1 MRGLLSRNVNTES
14 KIMKKLFF
22 AAVALV
28 ATSFAAQ
35 AQINP
40 RIEVAA
46 NIARTVA
53 KDASGAD
60 APGLKV
66 LPGFRAGLA
75 AEIGI
80 ASGVYIAP
88 GISFR
93 QEGNKQE
100 VTTNQKTE
108 TVSNTLNYISVP
120 VNLGV
125 RVPLTESLAISV
137 EGGPAFSYGVSSSVR
152 TLAGIKGGIKAAYDA
167 FKEKHYNRFDMSI
180 NASAAVEFS
189 KFYVRLGT
197 DLGVVNNLKEAVQK
211 ASSKNNSFFL
221 GLGYRF

>member
-1 MRGLLSRNVNTES
+1 
-14 KIMKKLFF
+14 MKKLFF

-80 ASGVYIAP
+80 ASGIYIAP
-88 GISFR
+88 GITFR

-120 VNLGV
+120 VTLGI
-125 RVPLTESLAISV
+125 RIPLSEGLAVSA
-137 EGGPAFSYGVSSSVR
+137 EFGPTFSYGVSSSVR
-152 TLAGIKGGIKAAYDA
+152 TLAGIKGGIKSAYDA
-167 FKEKHYNRFDMSI
+167 FKEKQYNRFDMGI
-180 NASAAVEFS
+180 NASAALEFS
-189 KFYVRLGT
+189 KVYVRLGT
-197 DLGVVNNLKEAVQK
+197 DLGMVNSFKEATDK
-211 ASSKNNSFFL
+211 LSSKNTSFFL

>member
-1 MRGLLSRNVNTES
+1 
-14 KIMKKLFF
+14 MKKLFF

-53 KDASGAD
+53 KDANGSD
-60 APGLKV
+60 VNGLKIH
-66 LPGFRAGLA
+66 PGFRAGLA
-75 AEIGI
+75 VEIGV

-88 GISFR
+88 GITFR

-100 VTTNQKTE
+100 LTSNQKTE

-120 VNLGV
+120 VTLGI
-125 RVPLTESLAISV
+125 RIPLSEGLAVSA
-137 EGGPAFSYGVSSSVR
+137 EFGPTFSYGVSSSVR
-152 TLAGIKGGIKAAYDA
+152 TLAGIKGGIKSAYDA
-167 FKEKHYNRFDMSI
+167 FKEKQYNRFDMGI
-180 NASAAVEFS
+180 NASAALEFS
-189 KFYVRLGT
+189 KVYVRLGT
-197 DLGVVNNLKEAVQK
+197 DLGMVNSFKEATDK
-211 ASSKNNSFFL
+211 LSSKNTSFFL

>member
-1 MRGLLSRNVNTES
+1 MRGLLSRNGNIES

-53 KDASGAD
+53 KDANGSD
-60 APGLKV
+60 VNGLKIH
-66 LPGFRAGLA
+66 PGFRAGLA
-75 AEIGI
+75 VEIGV

-88 GISFR
+88 GITFR

-120 VNLGV
+120 VTLGI
-125 RVPLTESLAISV
+125 RIPLSEGLAVSA
-137 EGGPAFSYGVSSSVR
+137 EFGPTFSYGVSSSVR
-152 TLAGIKGGIKAAYDA
+152 TLAGIKGGIKSAYDA
-167 FKEKHYNRFDMSI
+167 FKEKQYNRFDMGI
-180 NASAAVEFS
+180 NASAALEFS
-189 KFYVRLGT
+189 KVYVRLGT
-197 DLGVVNNLKEAVQK
+197 DLGMVNSFKEATDK
-211 ASSKNNSFFL
+211 LSSKNTSFFL

>member
-1 MRGLLSRNVNTES
+1 MRGLLSRNVNAES

-80 ASGVYIAP
+80 ASGIYIAP
-88 GISFR
+88 GITFR

-120 VNLGV
+120 VTLGI
-125 RVPLTESLAISV
+125 RIPLSEGLAVSA
-137 EGGPAFSYGVSSSVR
+137 EFGPTFSYGVSSSVR
-152 TLAGIKGGIKAAYDA
+152 TLAGIKGGIKSAYDA
-167 FKEKHYNRFDMSI
+167 FKEKQYNRFDMGI
-180 NASAAVEFS
+180 NASAALEFS
-189 KFYVRLGT
+189 KVYVRLGT
-197 DLGVVNNLKEAVQK
+197 DLGMVNSFKEATDK
-211 ASSKNNSFFL
+211 LSSKNTSFFL

>member
-1 MRGLLSRNVNTES
+1 
-14 KIMKKLFF
+14 MKKLFF

-46 NIARTVA
+46 NIARTIA

-60 APGLKV
+60 VNGLKV

-100 VTTNQKTE
+100 VPTGQKTE

-152 TLAGIKGGIKAAYDA
+152 TLAGIQGGIKAAYDA
-167 FKEKHYNRFDMSI
+167 FKEKQYNRFDMSI
-180 NASAAVEFS
+180 NASAAIEFS
-189 KFYVRLGT
+189 KIYVRLGA
-197 DLGVVNNLKEAVQK
+197 DLGMVNSFKEATDK
-211 ASSKNNSFFL
+211 LSSKNTSFFL

>member
-1 MRGLLSRNVNTES
+1 
-14 KIMKKLFF
+14 MKKLFF

-46 NIARTVA
+46 NIARTIA

-60 APGLKV
+60 VNGLKV

-100 VTTNQKTE
+100 VTTGQKTE

-152 TLAGIKGGIKAAYDA
+152 TLAGIQGGIKAAYDA
-167 FKEKHYNRFDMSI
+167 FKEKQYNRFDMSI
-180 NASAAVEFS
+180 NASAAIEFS
-189 KFYVRLGT
+189 KIYVRLGA
-197 DLGVVNNLKEAVQK
+197 DLGMVNNFKEATDK
-211 ASSKNNSFFL
+211 LSSKNTSFFL

>member
-46 NIARTVA
+46 NIARTIA

-60 APGLKV
+60 VNGLKV

-100 VTTNQKTE
+100 VPTGQKTE

-152 TLAGIKGGIKAAYDA
+152 TLAGIQGGIKATYDA
-167 FKEKHYNRFDMSI
+167 FKEKQYNRFDMSI
-180 NASAAVEFS
+180 NASAAIEFS
-189 KFYVRLGT
+189 KIYVRLGA
-197 DLGVVNNLKEAVQK
+197 DLGMVNSFKEATDK
-211 ASSKNNSFFL
+211 LSSKNTSFFL

>member
-1 MRGLLSRNVNTES
+1 
-14 KIMKKLFF
+14 MKKLFF
-22 AAVALV
+22 AAIALV

-53 KDASGAD
+53 KDANGSD
-60 APGLKV
+60 VNGLKIHR
-66 LPGFRAGLA
+66 GFRAGLA
-75 AEIGI
+75 VEIGI
-80 ASGVYIAP
+80 ASGIYIAP
-88 GISFR
+88 GITFR

-120 VNLGV
+120 VTLGI
-125 RVPLTESLAISV
+125 RIPLSEGLAVSA
-137 EGGPAFSYGVSSSVR
+137 EFGPTFSYGVSSSVR
-152 TLAGIKGGIKAAYDA
+152 TLAGIKGGIKSAYDA
-167 FKEKHYNRFDMSI
+167 FKEKQYNRFDMGI
-180 NASAAVEFS
+180 NASAAIEFS
-189 KFYVRLGT
+189 KIYVRLGT
-197 DLGVVNNLKEAVQK
+197 DLGMVNSFKEATDK
-211 ASSKNNSFFL
+211 LSSKNTSFFL

>member
-1 MRGLLSRNVNTES
+1 
-14 KIMKKLFF
+14 MKKLFF

-46 NIARTVA
+46 NIARTIA

-60 APGLKV
+60 VNGLKV

-152 TLAGIKGGIKAAYDA
+152 TLAGIQGGIKAAYDA
-167 FKEKHYNRFDMSI
+167 FKEKQYNRFDMSI
-180 NASAAVEFS
+180 NASAALEFS
-189 KFYVRLGT
+189 KIYVRLGA
-197 DLGVVNNLKEAVQK
+197 DLGMVNSFKEATDK
-211 ASSKNNSFFL
+211 LSSKNTSFFL

>member
-1 MRGLLSRNVNTES
+1 
-14 KIMKKLFF
+14 MKKLFF
-22 AAVALV
+22 VAVALV

-53 KDASGAD
+53 KDANGSD
-60 APGLKV
+60 VNGLKIH
-66 LPGFRAGLA
+66 PGFRAGLA
-75 AEIGI
+75 VEIGV

-88 GISFR
+88 GITFR

-100 VTTNQKTE
+100 LTSNQKTE

-120 VNLGV
+120 VTLGI
-125 RVPLTESLAISV
+125 RIPLSEGLAVSA
-137 EGGPAFSYGVSSSVR
+137 EFGPTFSYGVSSSVR
-152 TLAGIKGGIKAAYDA
+152 TLAGIKGGIKSAYDA
-167 FKEKHYNRFDMSI
+167 FKEKQYNRFDMGI
-180 NASAAVEFS
+180 NASAALEFS
-189 KFYVRLGT
+189 KVYVRLGT
-197 DLGVVNNLKEAVQK
+197 DLGMVNSFKEATDK
-211 ASSKNNSFFL
+211 LSSKNTSFFL

>member
-1 MRGLLSRNVNTES
+1 
-14 KIMKKLFF
+14 MKKLFF

-53 KDASGAD
+53 KRPTGAD
-60 APGLKV
+60 APGIKV

-100 VTTNQKTE
+100 VTTNKKTE

-152 TLAGIKGGIKAAYDA
+152 TLAGIQGGIKAAYDA
-167 FKEKHYNRFDMSI
+167 FKEKQYNRFDMSI
-180 NASAAVEFS
+180 NASAAIEFS
-189 KFYVRLGT
+189 KIYVRLGA
-197 DLGVVNNLKEAVQK
+197 DLGMVNNFKEATDK
-211 ASSKNNSFFL
+211 LSSKNTSFFL

>member
-46 NIARTVA
+46 NIARTIA

-60 APGLKV
+60 VNGLKV

-100 VTTNQKTE
+100 VPTGQKTE

-152 TLAGIKGGIKAAYDA
+152 TLAGIQGGIKAAYDA
-167 FKEKHYNRFDMSI
+167 FKEKQYNRFDMSI
-180 NASAAVEFS
+180 NASAAIEFS
-189 KFYVRLGT
+189 KIYVRLGA
-197 DLGVVNNLKEAVQK
+197 DLGMVNNFKEATDK
-211 ASSKNNSFFL
+211 LSSKNTSFFL

>member
-1 MRGLLSRNVNTES
+1 
-14 KIMKKLFF
+14 MKKLFF
-22 AAVALV
+22 AAIALV

-53 KDASGAD
+53 KQPNGAD
-60 APGLKV
+60 ATGLKV

-80 ASGVYIAP
+80 ARGVYIAP

-100 VTTNQKTE
+100 VTSNQKTE

-120 VNLGV
+120 VTLGV
-125 RVPLTESLAISV
+125 RVPLTESLAFSV

-152 TLAGIKGGIKAAYDA
+152 TLAGIQGGIKAAYDA
-167 FKEKHYNRFDMSI
+167 FKEKQYNRFDMSI
-180 NASAAVEFS
+180 NASAAIEFS
-189 KFYVRLGT
+189 KIYVRLGT
-197 DLGVVNNLKEAVQK
+197 DLGMVNSFKEATDK
-211 ASSKNNSFFL
+211 LSSKNTSFFL

>member
-1 MRGLLSRNVNTES
+1 
-14 KIMKKLFF
+14 MKKLFF

-53 KDASGAD
+53 KDANGSD
-60 APGLKV
+60 VNGLKIH
-66 LPGFRAGLA
+66 PGFRAGLA
-75 AEIGI
+75 VEIGI
-80 ASGVYIAP
+80 ASGIYIAP
-88 GISFR
+88 GITFR

-108 TVSNTLNYISVP
+108 TVANTLNYGSVP
-120 VNLGV
+120 VTLGI
-125 RVPLTESLAISV
+125 RIPLSEGLAVSA
-137 EGGPAFSYGVSSSVR
+137 EFGPTFSYGVSSSVR
-152 TLAGIKGGIKAAYDA
+152 TLAGIKGGITAAYDA
-167 FKEKHYNRFDMSI
+167 FKEKQYNRFDMGI
-180 NASAAVEFS
+180 NASAALEFS
-189 KFYVRLGT
+189 KVYVRLGT
-197 DLGVVNNLKEAVQK
+197 DLGMVNSFKEATDK
-211 ASSKNNSFFL
+211 LSSKNTSFFL

>member
-1 MRGLLSRNVNTES
+1 
-14 KIMKKLFF
+14 MKKLFF
-22 AAVALV
+22 AAIALV

-53 KDASGAD
+53 KDANGSD
-60 APGLKV
+60 VNGLKIH
-66 LPGFRAGLA
+66 PGFRAGLA
-75 AEIGI
+75 VEIGI
-80 ASGVYIAP
+80 ASGIYIAP
-88 GISFR
+88 GITFR

-120 VNLGV
+120 VTLGI
-125 RVPLTESLAISV
+125 RIPLSEGLAVSA
-137 EGGPAFSYGVSSSVR
+137 EFGPTFSYGVSSSVR
-152 TLAGIKGGIKAAYDA
+152 TLAGIKGGIKSAYDA
-167 FKEKHYNRFDMSI
+167 FKEKQYNRFDMGI
-180 NASAAVEFS
+180 NASAALEFS
-189 KFYVRLGT
+189 KVYVRLGT
-197 DLGVVNNLKEAVQK
+197 DLGMVNSFKEATDK
-211 ASSKNNSFFL
+211 LSSKNTSFFL

>member
-1 MRGLLSRNVNTES
+1 
-14 KIMKKLFF
+14 MKKLFF

-46 NIARTVA
+46 NIARTIA

-100 VTTNQKTE
+100 VPTGQKTE

-152 TLAGIKGGIKAAYDA
+152 TLAGIQGGIKAAYDA
-167 FKEKHYNRFDMSI
+167 FKEKQYNRFDMSI
-180 NASAAVEFS
+180 NASAALEFS
-189 KFYVRLGT
+189 KIYVRLGT
-197 DLGVVNNLKEAVQK
+197 DLGMVNNFKEATDK
-211 ASSKNNSFFL
+211 LSSKNTSFFAGV
-221 GLGYRF
+221 GLRF

>member
-1 MRGLLSRNVNTES
+1 MCGLLSRNVNTES

-53 KDASGAD
+53 KDANGSD
-60 APGLKV
+60 VNGLKIH
-66 LPGFRAGLA
+66 PGFRAGLA
-75 AEIGI
+75 VEIGI

-88 GISFR
+88 GITFR

-100 VTTNQKTE
+100 LTSNQKTE

-120 VNLGV
+120 VTLGV
-125 RVPLTESLAISV
+125 RVPLSEGLAFSV

-167 FKEKHYNRFDMSI
+167 FKEKQYNRFDMSI
-180 NASAAVEFS
+180 NASAALEFS
-189 KFYVRLGT
+189 KIYVRLGT
-197 DLGVVNNLKEAVQK
+197 DLGMVNSFKEATDK
-211 ASSKNNSFFL
+211 LSSKNTSFFL

>member
-1 MRGLLSRNVNTES
+1 
-14 KIMKKLFF
+14 MKKLFF
-22 AAVALV
+22 AAIALV

-53 KDASGAD
+53 KQQNGAD
-60 APGLKV
+60 ATGLKV

-100 VTTNQKTE
+100 VPTGQKTE
-108 TVSNTLNYISVP
+108 TVSNTLNYVSVP

-152 TLAGIKGGIKAAYDA
+152 TLAGIQGGIKAAYDA
-167 FKEKHYNRFDMSI
+167 FKEKQYNRFDMSI
-180 NASAAVEFS
+180 NASAAIEFS
-189 KFYVRLGT
+189 KIYVRLGA
-197 DLGVVNNLKEAVQK
+197 DLGMVNSFREATDK
-211 ASSKNNSFFL
+211 LSSKNTSFFL

>member
-1 MRGLLSRNVNTES
+1 
-14 KIMKKLFF
+14 MKKLFF

-46 NIARTVA
+46 NIARTIA

-60 APGLKV
+60 VNGLKV

-100 VTTNQKTE
+100 VTTGQKTE

-152 TLAGIKGGIKAAYDA
+152 TLAGIQGGIKAAYDA
-167 FKEKHYNRFDMSI
+167 FKEKQYNRFDMSI
-180 NASAAVEFS
+180 NASAALEFS
-189 KFYVRLGT
+189 KIYVRLGA
-197 DLGVVNNLKEAVQK
+197 DLGMVNSFKEATDK
-211 ASSKNNSFFL
+211 LSSKNTSFFL

>member
-1 MRGLLSRNVNTES
+1 
-14 KIMKKLFF
+14 MKKLFF

-46 NIARTVA
+46 NIARTIA

-60 APGLKV
+60 VNGLKV

-100 VTTNQKTE
+100 VPTGQKTE

-152 TLAGIKGGIKAAYDA
+152 TLAGIQGGIKAAYDA
-167 FKEKHYNRFDMSI
+167 FKEKQYNRFDMSI
-180 NASAAVEFS
+180 NASAAIEFS
-189 KFYVRLGT
+189 KIYVRLGA
-197 DLGVVNNLKEAVQK
+197 DLGMVNNFKEATDK
-211 ASSKNNSFFL
+211 LSSKNTSFFL

>member
-1 MRGLLSRNVNTES
+1 
-14 KIMKKLFF
+14 MKKLFF

-100 VTTNQKTE
+100 VTTNKKTE

-152 TLAGIKGGIKAAYDA
+152 TLAGIQGGIKAAYDA
-167 FKEKHYNRFDMSI
+167 FKEKQYNRFDMSI
-180 NASAAVEFS
+180 NASAAIEFS
-189 KFYVRLGT
+189 KIYVRLGA
-197 DLGVVNNLKEAVQK
+197 DLGMVNSFKEATDK
-211 ASSKNNSFFL
+211 LSSKNTSFFL

>member
-1 MRGLLSRNVNTES
+1 
-14 KIMKKLFF
+14 MKKLFF

-53 KDASGAD
+53 KDANGSD
-60 APGLKV
+60 VNGLKIH
-66 LPGFRAGLA
+66 PGFRAGLA
-75 AEIGI
+75 VEIGI
-80 ASGVYIAP
+80 ASGIYIAP
-88 GISFR
+88 GITFR

-100 VTTNQKTE
+100 LTSNQKTE

-120 VNLGV
+120 VTLGI
-125 RVPLTESLAISV
+125 RIPLSEGLAVSA
-137 EGGPAFSYGVSSSVR
+137 EFGPTFSYGVSSSVR
-152 TLAGIKGGIKAAYDA
+152 TLAGIKGGIKSAYDA
-167 FKEKHYNRFDMSI
+167 FKEKQYNRFDMGI
-180 NASAAVEFS
+180 NASAALEFS
-189 KFYVRLGT
+189 KVYVRLGT
-197 DLGVVNNLKEAVQK
+197 DLGMVNSFKEATDK
-211 ASSKNNSFFL
+211 LSSKNTSFFL

>member
-1 MRGLLSRNVNTES
+1 MRGLLSRNGNIES

-22 AAVALV
+22 VAVALV

-53 KDASGAD
+53 KDANGSD
-60 APGLKV
+60 VNGLKIH
-66 LPGFRAGLA
+66 PGFRAGLA
-75 AEIGI
+75 VEIGV

-88 GISFR
+88 GITFR

-120 VNLGV
+120 VTLGI
-125 RVPLTESLAISV
+125 RIPLSEGLAVSA
-137 EGGPAFSYGVSSSVR
+137 EFGPTFSYGVSSSVR
-152 TLAGIKGGIKAAYDA
+152 TLAGIKGGIKSAYDA
-167 FKEKHYNRFDMSI
+167 FKEKQYNRFDMGI
-180 NASAAVEFS
+180 NASAALEFS
-189 KFYVRLGT
+189 KVYVRLGT
-197 DLGVVNNLKEAVQK
+197 DLGMVNSFKEATDK
-211 ASSKNNSFFL
+211 LSSKNTSFFL

>member
-100 VTTNQKTE
+100 VTTNKKTE

-152 TLAGIKGGIKAAYDA
+152 TLAGIQGGIKAAYDA
-167 FKEKHYNRFDMSI
+167 FKEKQYNRFDMSI
-180 NASAAVEFS
+180 NASAAIEFS
-189 KFYVRLGT
+189 KIYVRLGA
-197 DLGVVNNLKEAVQK
+197 DLGMVNSFKEATDK
-211 ASSKNNSFFL
+211 LSSKNTSFFL

>member
-1 MRGLLSRNVNTES
+1 
-14 KIMKKLFF
+14 MKKLFF
-22 AAVALV
+22 AAIALV

-40 RIEVAA
+40 RIEVAG
-46 NIARTVA
+46 NIARTTLTDA
-53 KDASGAD
+53 KGDNVT
-60 APGLKV
+60 GLKIH
-66 LPGFRAGLA
+66 PGFRAGVA
-75 AEIGI
+75 VEIGI

-88 GISFR
+88 GLVFR
-93 QEGNKQE
+93 QEGNKE
-100 VTTNQKTE
+100 EGTVSGTTKTL
-108 TVSNTLNYISVP
+108 SNTLNYVSLP
-120 VNLGV
+120 VDLGI
-125 RVPLTESLAISV
+125 RIPLSEGLAVSA
-137 EGGPAFSYGVSSSVR
+137 EFGPTFSYGVSSSFESVALVKSNLKE
-152 TLAGIKGGIKAAYDA
+152 TYDA
-167 FKEKHYNRFDMSI
+167 FKEKRYNRFDMSI

>member
-1 MRGLLSRNVNTES
+1 
-14 KIMKKLFF
+14 MKKLFF

-46 NIARTVA
+46 NIARTIA

-60 APGLKV
+60 VNGLKV

-93 QEGNKQE
+93 QDGNKQE

-108 TVSNTLNYISVP
+108 CP
-120 VNLGV
+120 
-125 RVPLTESLAISV
+125 
-137 EGGPAFSYGVSSSVR
+137 
-152 TLAGIKGGIKAAYDA
+152 
-167 FKEKHYNRFDMSI
+167 
-180 NASAAVEFS
+180 
-189 KFYVRLGT
+189 
-197 DLGVVNNLKEAVQK
+197 
-211 ASSKNNSFFL
+211 
-221 GLGYRF
+221 

>member
-1 MRGLLSRNVNTES
+1 
-14 KIMKKLFF
+14 MKKLFF
-22 AAVALV
+22 AAIALV

-40 RIEVAA
+40 RIEVAG

-53 KDASGAD
+53 KQPNGAD
-60 APGLKV
+60 ATGLKV

-120 VNLGV
+120 VALGV
-125 RVPLTESLAISV
+125 RVPLTESLAFSV

-152 TLAGIKGGIKAAYDA
+152 TLAGIQGGIKAA
-167 FKEKHYNRFDMSI
+167 
-180 NASAAVEFS
+180 
-189 KFYVRLGT
+189 
-197 DLGVVNNLKEAVQK
+197 
-211 ASSKNNSFFL
+211 
-221 GLGYRF
+221 

>member
-1 MRGLLSRNVNTES
+1 
-14 KIMKKLFF
+14 MKKLFF

-46 NIARTVA
+46 NIARTIA

-60 APGLKV
+60 VNGLKV

-100 VTTNQKTE
+100 VPTGQKTE

-152 TLAGIKGGIKAAYDA
+152 ALAGIKGGIKSAYDA
-167 FKEKHYNRFDMSI
+167 FKEKQYNRFDMSI
-180 NASAAVEFS
+180 NASAALEFS
-189 KFYVRLGT
+189 KIYVRLGT
-197 DLGVVNNLKEAVQK
+197 DLGMVNSFKEATDK
-211 ASSKNNSFFL
+211 LSSKNTSFFL

>member
-1 MRGLLSRNVNTES
+1 
-14 KIMKKLFF
+14 MKKLFF
-22 AAVALV
+22 AAIALV

-53 KDASGAD
+53 KDANGSD
-60 APGLKV
+60 VNGLKIH
-66 LPGFRAGLA
+66 PGFRAGLA
-75 AEIGI
+75 VEIGI
-80 ASGVYIAP
+80 ASGIYIAP
-88 GISFR
+88 GITFR

-120 VNLGV
+120 VTLGI
-125 RVPLTESLAISV
+125 RIPLSEGLAVSA
-137 EGGPAFSYGVSSSVR
+137 EFGPTFSYGVSSSVR
-152 TLAGIKGGIKAAYDA
+152 TLAGIKGGIKSAYDA
-167 FKEKHYNRFDMSI
+167 FKEKQYNRFDMGI
-180 NASAAVEFS
+180 NASAAIDFS
-189 KFYVRLGT
+189 KIYVRLGT
-197 DLGVVNNLKEAVQK
+197 DLGMVNSFKEATDK
-211 ASSKNNSFFL
+211 LSSKNTSFFL

>member
-1 MRGLLSRNVNTES
+1 
-14 KIMKKLFF
+14 MKKLFF

-53 KDASGAD
+53 KQANGAD
-60 APGLKV
+60 ATGLKI

-80 ASGVYIAP
+80 ASGIYIAP
-88 GISFR
+88 GITFR

-120 VNLGV
+120 VTLGI
-125 RVPLTESLAISV
+125 RIPLSEGLAVSA
-137 EGGPAFSYGVSSSVR
+137 EFGPTFSYGVSSSVR
-152 TLAGIKGGIKAAYDA
+152 TLAGIKGGIKSAYDA
-167 FKEKHYNRFDMSI
+167 FKEKQYNRFDMGI
-180 NASAAVEFS
+180 NASAALEFS
-189 KFYVRLGT
+189 KVYVRLGT
-197 DLGVVNNLKEAVQK
+197 DLGMVNSFKEATDK
-211 ASSKNNSFFL
+211 LSSKNTSFFL

>member
-1 MRGLLSRNVNTES
+1 MRGLLSRNGNIES

-53 KDASGAD
+53 KDANGSD
-60 APGLKV
+60 VNGLKIH
-66 LPGFRAGLA
+66 PGFRAGLA
-75 AEIGI
+75 VEIGV

-88 GISFR
+88 GITFR

-100 VTTNQKTE
+100 LTSNQKTE

-120 VNLGV
+120 VTLGI
-125 RVPLTESLAISV
+125 RIPLSEGLAVSA
-137 EGGPAFSYGVSSSVR
+137 EFGPTFSYGVSSSVR
-152 TLAGIKGGIKAAYDA
+152 TLAGIKGGIKSAYDA
-167 FKEKHYNRFDMSI
+167 FKEKQYNRFDMGI
-180 NASAAVEFS
+180 NASAALEFS
-189 KFYVRLGT
+189 KVYVRLGT
-197 DLGVVNNLKEAVQK
+197 DLGMVNSFKEATDK
-211 ASSKNNSFFL
+211 LSSKNTSFFL

>member
-152 TLAGIKGGIKAAYDA
+152 TLAGIQGGIKAAYDA
-167 FKEKHYNRFDMSI
+167 FKEKQYNRFDMSI
-180 NASAAVEFS
+180 NASAAIEFS
-189 KFYVRLGT
+189 KIYVRLGA
-197 DLGVVNNLKEAVQK
+197 DLGMVNSFREATDK
-211 ASSKNNSFFL
+211 LSSKNTSFFL

>member
-1 MRGLLSRNVNTES
+1 
-14 KIMKKLFF
+14 MKKLFF

-46 NIARTVA
+46 NIARTIA

-100 VTTNQKTE
+100 VPTGQKTE

-152 TLAGIKGGIKAAYDA
+152 TLAGIQGGIKAAYDA
-167 FKEKHYNRFDMSI
+167 FKEKQYNRFDMSI
-180 NASAAVEFS
+180 NASAALEFS
-189 KFYVRLGT
+189 KIYVRLGT
-197 DLGVVNNLKEAVQK
+197 DLGMVNNFKEATDK
-211 ASSKNNSFFL
+211 LSSKNTSFFL